1 MPFVSEAQRRKFY
14 ATPSLHKYINE
25 YNAATP
31 KGKLPEHVAD
41 KAPALHAA
49 AVAHVKRNPKR
60 HN

>member
-41 KAPALHAA
+41 KSKNLHTA
-49 AVAHVKRNPKR
+49 AVHHVLRNQKKR
-60 HN
+60 